1 MTRRPPP
8 PPGVEALLAAILR
21 GVPHLP
27 GAHCRGRPELF
38 DETGQHESPEVAQQR
53 HNQAVGL
60 CEHCPALSACEQW
73 CAGLKPN
80 HRPSGV
86 VAGRIRGARGTPG
99 RPRTTPPQ
107 ADNDTH
113 GKAAS

>member
-1 MTRRPPP
+1 MSTLHDLLGAI
-8 PPGVEALLAAILR
+8 GVAPA
-21 GVPHLP
+21 LP
-27 GAHCRGRPELF
+27 GARCRGKSHLF
-38 DETGQHESPEVAQQR
+38 DEAGPHESPEVAQQR
-53 HNQAVGL
+53 HNQALGL
-60 CEHCPALSACEQW
+60 CEHCPSLSACETW
-73 CAGLKPN
+73 YAGLRSNK
-80 HRPSGV
+80 RPHGV